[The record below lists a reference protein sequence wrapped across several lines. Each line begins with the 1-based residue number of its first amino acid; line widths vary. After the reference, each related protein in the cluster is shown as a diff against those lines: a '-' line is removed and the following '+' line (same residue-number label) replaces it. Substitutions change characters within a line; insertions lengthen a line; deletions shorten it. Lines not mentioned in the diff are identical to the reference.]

1 MDFREVSAAYETLRC
16 YYLTRKT
23 LPSIEGV
30 VDEDRFKYR
39 GAAAGQDASDQNW
52 NFDEDDYLF
61 EQSKREWYR

>member
-1 MDFREVSAAYETLRC
+1 M
-16 YYLTRKT
+16 TRKT

-30 VDEDRFKYR
+30 VDKDRFEYR
-39 GAAAGQDASDQNW
+39 GAAAGQGTSDQNW